1 MIAYG
6 KQPYCRAVCFGHTKK
21 DGLGSTQTIL
31 RISFWLEE
39 DGR

>member
-1 MIAYG
+1 MENNLIVG
-6 KQPYCRAVCFGHTKK
+6 PSVSDIQKK